1 MSREILVPIDGSE
14 PASDALA
21 FALEH
26 HPDADITAYYVTDIP
41 PFQGDQSFE
50 PVKYESDIYEAQKEH
65 AKQVLKDAEQMAREH
80 DAEIGIDRERGYP
93 RDEIIEYAEDHDID
107 QIIMGSHGR
116 TGLTRLFV
124 GSVAETVTRQA
135 PVPVTIVR
143 PESTED

>member
-65 AKQVLKDAEQMAREH
+65 AKEH